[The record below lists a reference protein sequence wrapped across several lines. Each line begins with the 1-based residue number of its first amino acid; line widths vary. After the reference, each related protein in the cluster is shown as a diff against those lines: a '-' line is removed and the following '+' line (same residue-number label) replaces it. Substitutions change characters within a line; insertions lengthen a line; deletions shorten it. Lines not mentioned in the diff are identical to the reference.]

1 MPSWELP
8 SPYVL
13 SGVRSKELDGSLN
26 NRWLMDDTT
35 GEIQVQLASDHQD
48 SALSLGHVTRV
59 VGTSGRADFR
69 GRGLEL
75 RTDGHGVIRAQSGL
89 LLTTY
94 GRIHG
99 RSHVT
104 DVSETLGLL
113 KGAQAQHKMF
123 AQLAIDHKADERG
136 LDESV
141 QAQLKQQNE
150 EVTGSGDLAEL
161 SAPHLLASSPAGVAL
176 ASEQNMQMVARDVA
190 LTSGQDVALSVGQR
204 LWATAGR
211 GVSLFTQSL
220 GIKAFAARGKVQVQ
234 AQSDDLEVF
243 ADQVAKFISAK
254 KSIQIA
260 AKDEV
265 LLTAKGSYIKVNS
278 AGIEQGTPA
287 THIVYAATKSM
298 MGPRGL
304 SFGLPQ
310 LPKNYNEYFI
320 LRDQDSNKPIP
331 FYPYTIKRESGE
343 RVEGTSDAQGH
354 TQTITSMKPEKITLM
369 ASEPQYEE
377 VRAYRG
383 GDSTQTLLK
392 LEQRSKVKNAE

>member
-1 MPSWELP
+1 M
-8 SPYVL
+8 
-13 SGVRSKELDGSLN
+13 
-26 NRWLMDDTT
+26 
-35 GEIQVQLASDHQD
+35 
-48 SALSLGHVTRV
+48 
-59 VGTSGRADFR
+59 
-69 GRGLEL
+69 EL

-150 EVTGSGDLAEL
+150 EVAGSGDLAEL

-176 ASEQNMQMVARDVA
+176 ASEQNMQVVARDVA
-190 LTSGQDVALSVGQR
+190 LTSGQDVAVSVGQR

-211 GVSLFTQSL
+211 GVSLFAQSL

-265 LLTAKGSYIKVNS
+265 LITAKGSYIKVNS

-287 THIVYAATKSM
+287 THIVYAASKAM
-298 MGPRGL
+298 VGPRRL
-304 SFGLPQ
+304 SFGLPF
-310 LPKNYNEYFI
+310 LPKLHSERITFV
-320 LRDQDSNKPIP
+320 DTKTAKPIVNM
-331 FYPYTIKRESGE
+331 PYRLTAGDKT
-343 RVEGTSDAQGH
+343 VEGKTDAKGQTDYIYT
-354 TQTITSMKPEKITLM
+354 TQPQEVKVLIPKRD
-369 ASEPQYEE
+369 EPDRYHQHQYDEFGNP
-377 VRAYRG
+377 VAN
-383 GDSTQTLLK
+383 Q
-392 LEQRSKVKNAE
+392 